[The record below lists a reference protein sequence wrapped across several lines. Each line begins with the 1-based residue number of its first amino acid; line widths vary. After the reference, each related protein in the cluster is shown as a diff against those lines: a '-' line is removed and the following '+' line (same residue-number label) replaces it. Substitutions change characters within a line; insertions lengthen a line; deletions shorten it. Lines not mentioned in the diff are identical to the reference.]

1 MTILIT
7 GATGLIG
14 SELRSYLTGQHRRVL
29 RLVRRPPVAPDEVQW
44 DPATGALDPEAL
56 EGVESVV
63 HLAGENLASG
73 RWTSAKKRRIRES
86 RVEGTR
92 LLSQALARLFD
103 PPKVMISVSAV
114 GYYGDRGSEL
124 LDERSEA
131 GLGFLPELCTEW
143 EKATEAALMRGI
155 RVVIP
160 RLGMVMSGNGGALS
174 RMLPLFRNGLGGKI
188 GNGAQYVSW
197 IALPD
202 LIGVIDHALRSPSL
216 QGPINAVSPNPVTN
230 AEFTAILA
238 GVLSRRAPFALPA
251 VAARI
256 IFGEMA
262 REALIASARVN
273 PARTIASGYKFIFPE
288 LESALRHAL
297 GQPAR

>member
-7 GATGLIG
+7 GATGFIG
-14 SELRSYLTGQHRRVL
+14 SELRSYLTGQHRRIL
-29 RLVRRPPVAPDEVQW
+29 RLVRRTPIAPDEVQW
-44 DPATGALDPEAL
+44 DPTTGTLDPEAL

-114 GYYGDRGSEL
+114 GYYGDRGDEL

-131 GLGFLPELCTEW
+131 GSGFLPELCREW
-143 EKATEAALMRGI
+143 ESATEAALMRGI

-160 RLGMVMSGNGGALS
+160 RLGMVMSGKGGALS
-174 RMLPLFRNGLGGKI
+174 QMLPFFRNGMGGRI
-188 GNGAQYVSW
+188 GSGAQYISW

-202 LIGVIDHALRSPSL
+202 LIGVIDHALRSSSL
-216 QGPINAVSPNPVTN
+216 QGPINAVSPHPVTN
-230 AEFTAILA
+230 AEFTEILA
-238 GVLSRRAPFALPA
+238 RILSRRAPFALPA
-251 VAARI
+251 IAARI
-256 IFGEMA
+256 VFGEMA
-262 REALIASARVN
+262 REALLASARVA
-273 PARTIASGYKFIFPE
+273 PMRTIASGYTFIFPE

-297 GQPAR
+297 ERPLS